1 MVKRLINKTQHVV
14 HDSLLRYDMEGGK
27 AHRFFV
33 RSYRLMYYTVRSR
46 KLHRT
51 FVDSAALT
59 LQTMIA
65 AIPLLAFML
74 IIMRL
79 LGTWE
84 NTINSIYENFDEW
97 RSLVE
102 VVVEAASVAA
112 DKIPG
117 GFFAIVGLGT
127 LLWMIFIVFRA
138 VEESFNHIW
147 GVRESRGFVKRYVSY
162 IAVAVIVPVLWGLST
177 TFRLDSASW
186 FELSSD
192 ISAGITRVLSIV
204 ISAFATSL
212 LYKYLPH
219 AEVRWRY
226 AMAAAALVSCVLVLW
241 QWGYVYVQVYMTGI
255 NTIYGSLAAVP
266 LFIVWLRV
274 SWNVILFGCELCC
287 VWQNA
292 ARYEAID
299 QRRLG
304 FKARRKQAL
313 MRVVVIGSGNVAEA
327 FAMALKRCRGVE
339 LVQLF
344 ARNEARGKAIA
355 ERANTLWTNR
365 VEDIAEAD
373 IYIIAVSDRAVE
385 EVAKVLCFSPEATV
399 VHTAGSIPMEA
410 IEEREGGRGIIYPL
424 QSFSAGRSIS
434 LDAVP
439 LFIEAD
445 SERSRE
451 RVEALAKQLSS
462 RVAYATS
469 ESRRTIHLAG
479 VIANNFVNHL
489 YATAS
494 DIVAK
499 EGLDFDVL
507 KPLIIETAQKAVAS
521 GDPRTVQTG
530 PASRGDMSVCDR
542 HVDMLREDEIK
553 QQIYKHLTESIW
565 ETSKKI

>member
-1 MVKRLINKTQHVV
+1 MKRLIKKVEHAV
-14 HDSLLRYDMEGGK
+14 HDSLLRYDLEGGK
-27 AHRFFV
+27 MHRFMV
-33 RSYRLMYYTVRSR
+33 RSYRLLYYTMRSR

-74 IIMRL
+74 IILRK

-84 NTINSIYENFDEW
+84 STVNSLYEGFNEW

-102 VVVEAASVAA
+102 VVVEAASTAA
-112 DKIPG
+112 DKIPS

-147 GVRESRGFVKRYVSY
+147 GVKGSRGFVKRYVSY
-162 IAVAVIVPVLWGLST
+162 TVVAVIVPVLWGLST
-177 TFRLDSASW
+177 TFRLDSVSW

-192 ISAGITRVLSIV
+192 ISEGLTRGLSII
-204 ISAFATSL
+204 ISAFATSV

-219 AEVRWRY
+219 AEVKWRY
-226 AMAAAALVSCVLVLW
+226 AIMAAAVVSCVLVLW

-266 LFIVWLRV
+266 LFILWLRV
-274 SWNVILFGCELCC
+274 SWNILLFGCELCC

-304 FKARRKQAL
+304 FKARRNRVL

-344 ARNEARGKAIA
+344 ARNEERGKAIA
-355 ERANTLWTNR
+355 ERAGCKWTNR
-365 VEDIAEAD
+365 VEGLAHAD
-373 IYIIAVSDRAVE
+373 MYIISVSDRAVE
-385 EVAKVLCFSPEATV
+385 EVAKVLCFSTEATV
-399 VHTAGSIPMEA
+399 VHTAGSVPMEA

-451 RVEALAKQLSS
+451 RVEYLAHQLSS

-494 DIVAK
+494 DVVAK

-507 KPLIIETAQKAVAS
+507 KPLILETASKAVAS
-521 GDPRTVQTG
+521 GDPRSVQTG
-530 PASRGDMSVCDR
+530 PAARGDMSVCDR